1 MHKKK
6 FALSVRKKKSKKKKK
21 LYKYSNHKNMSHET
35 TFYIQGTPT
44 IQPHLQNNSYGIL
57 WIDFHEHWIFVT
69 TNKPTYPAVPLSIEW
84 SIICS
89 RFKKIDW
96 DFVSLINISFNVM
109 DL

>member
-6 FALSVRKKKSKKKKK
+6 FALSVRQKKSKKKKK

-89 RFKKIDW
+89 RFKKFD
-96 DFVSLINISFNVM
+96 
-109 DL
+109 